1 MPKPDFTN
9 LTPEEQREWEK
20 ENRVRLTREDL
31 EDMLYQ
37 QREREKL
44 KKELKIT
51 KEKPPSKPKDLSKI
65 ERERQQVEEF
75 MAQQQKE
82 EGKKQKE
89 EKSLERLMLDPSII
103 QNPSKPTCMNQV
115 GGKQCGEP
123 ATVKLIHGGLL
134 GEETPPITLCKYC
147 SKLLKIIPIGES
159 DPDLERR
166 LKKQKLEKELGKF
179 EKERSK
185 SKKYKGNVPGSQT
198 LSIKGMRNI
207 LQKIAKFANKLDAKG
222 LTNDA
227 DLLDEIL
234 KDYNG
239 AI

>member
-20 ENRVRLTREDL
+20 ENRARLTREDL
-31 EDMLYQ
+31 EDMLHQ

-159 DPDLERR
+159 DPELEGRLRRKRLEREMANLEKKR
-166 LKKQKLEKELGKF
+166 KKQKGQGSAVSPSLSLRRSMVEL
-179 EKERSK
+179 
-185 SKKYKGNVPGSQT
+185 
-198 LSIKGMRNI
+198 
-207 LQKIAKFANKLDAKG
+207 ADKLDRKG
-222 LTNDA
+222 LHKEA
-227 DLLDEIL
+227 DILDSIL
-234 KDYNG
+234 G
-239 AI
+239 ER